1 MKRLSLSIAALGLL
15 AATPSHALLGLGV
28 SYGHNF
34 ADVKS
39 ENSTL
44 SYDDLPSYL
53 QGYAASFTDNTDYKT
68 DSVLTLSRAKVS
80 GLQQIGVKAWIDI
93 PFTDLSVD
101 IGSNVAWGS
110 YKSIV
115 RYDDGVN
122 KFNVDAGL
130 NTGFPIW
137 GIGKGETPYI
147 NLLND
152 LTLRYTFLK
161 LPPLSPLKPLRISAG
176 AGVTLV
182 YGTRVVGKDDIKD
195 IFDGSNAAGLTSEQL
210 QKKLS
215 DKISDNL
222 YTTTWGGHL
231 DLNILFKVP
240 VLPIAIYAD
249 GKWYVHT
256 SVSDAA
262 SKYPLALSGGLA
274 FSL

>member
-1 MKRLSLSIAALGLL
+1 MKRLSLSIVALGLL
-15 AATPSHALLGLGV
+15 AATPSHALFGLGV
-28 SYGHNF
+28 NYGHNF

-39 ENSTL
+39 ESSTL
-44 SYDDLPSYL
+44 TGSQLPSYL
-53 QGYAASFTDNTDYKT
+53 QSYAQNNG
-68 DSVLTLSRAKVS
+68 LTNPTLELDREKVS
-80 GLQQIGVKAWIDI
+80 GLQQLGVKAWVDL

-101 IGSNVAWGS
+101 VASNVAWGS
-110 YKSIV
+110 YKSSV
-115 RYDDGVN
+115 VFNDGANGKYDLEAN
-122 KFNVDAGL
+122 PSL
-130 NTGFPIW
+130 STGFPVW

-161 LPPLSPLKPLRISAG
+161 LPPLSPLQPLKISAG

-182 YGTRVVGKDDIKD
+182 YGTRVVGQKDVEDILSGTAPSD
-195 IFDGSNAAGLTSEQL
+195 LNYQTAQA
-210 QKKLS
+210 KLS
-215 DKISDNL
+215 DKIKSNL

-249 GKWYVHT
+249 GKWYIHT

-262 SKYPLALSGGLA
+262 TKYPLALSGGLA
-274 FSL
+274 FAL

>member
-28 SYGHNF
+28 NYGHNF
-34 ADVKS
+34 AEVKS
-39 ENSTL
+39 ESSTL
-44 SYDDLPSYL
+44 TAAQMPSYL
-53 QGYAASFTDNTDYKT
+53 QSYAQSNNL
-68 DSVLTLSRAKVS
+68 SNPTLELDREKVS
-80 GLQQIGVKAWIDI
+80 GLQQLGVKAWIDI
-93 PFTDLSVD
+93 PFTDFSVD
-101 IGSNVAWGS
+101 LGSNVAWGS
-110 YKSIV
+110 YKSQVIF
-115 RYDDGVN
+115 DDGTPEGAHSFSASPSLSTN
-122 KFNVDAGL
+122 
-130 NTGFPIW
+130 FPVW

-161 LPPLSPLKPLRISAG
+161 LPPLSPLKPLKISAG
-176 AGVTLV
+176 AGATLV
-182 YGTRVVGKDDIKD
+182 YGTRVVSKNDVESILSGTAPADLN
-195 IFDGSNAAGLTSEQL
+195 SVTA

-215 DKISDNL
+215 DKISNNL

>member
-1 MKRLSLSIAALGLL
+1 MKRLSLSIVALGLL
-15 AATPSHALLGLGV
+15 AATPSHALFGLGV
-28 SYGHNF
+28 NYGHNF

-44 SYDDLPSYL
+44 TAAQLPSYL
-53 QGYAASFTDNTDYKT
+53 QSYAQSN
-68 DSVLTLSRAKVS
+68 SLTNPTLELDREKVS
-80 GLQQIGVKAWIDI
+80 GLQQLGVKAWIDL

-101 IGSNVAWGS
+101 VASNVAWGS
-110 YKSIV
+110 YKSEVIF
-115 RYDDGVN
+115 DDGTSDGAHS
-122 KFNVDAGL
+122 FSASPSL
-130 NTGFPIW
+130 STSFPVW
-137 GIGKGETPYI
+137 GIGKNETPYI

-161 LPPLSPLKPLRISAG
+161 LPPLSPLQPLKISAG
-176 AGVTLV
+176 AGATLV
-182 YGTRVVGKDDIKD
+182 YGTRVVSKSDVESILSGTAPADL
-195 IFDGSNAAGLTSEQL
+195 NAATA

-215 DKISDNL
+215 DKIKNNL

-231 DLNILFKVP
+231 DLNILLKVP
-240 VLPIAIYAD
+240 VLPIAVYAD